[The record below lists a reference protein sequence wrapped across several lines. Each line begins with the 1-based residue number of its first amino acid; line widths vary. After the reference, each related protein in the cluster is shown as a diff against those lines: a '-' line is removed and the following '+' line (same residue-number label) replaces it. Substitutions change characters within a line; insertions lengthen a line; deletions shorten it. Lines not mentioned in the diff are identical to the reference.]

1 MKQGQTMQRS
11 ETTERKKK
19 TNIQI
24 EPQTIGLTEIE
35 TFTNR
40 QIYTKKKPEKRV
52 RMYEKEISFIN
63 GRRHD
68 T

>member
-1 MKQGQTMQRS
+1 MQRS

-40 QIYTKKKPEKRV
+40 QIYIDNRTSKR
-52 RMYEKEISFIN
+52 RTDRKRE
-63 GRRHD
+63 RRSVI
-68 T
+68 